1 MNKPLILLFSAILSL
16 PLAVSAE
23 RVVIPIGQQSAE
35 NQAIEK
41 PDRGISK
48 DRVRAKFGEPLSM
61 KPAVGE
67 PPISSWEY
75 PEFHVYFEY
84 EHVLHSVL
92 KRTAPESAA
101 TE

>member
-1 MNKPLILLFSAILSL
+1 MNKLLVLPFLAILSL
-16 PLAVSAE
+16 PIAAVAE
-23 RVVIPIGQQSAE
+23 QVIIPVGQQSSE

-41 PDRGISK
+41 PERGTSK
-48 DRVRAKFGEPLSM
+48 DRVRAKFGEPSSM

-75 PEFHVYFEY
+75 PEFNVYFEY

-92 KRTAPESAA
+92 KRTEPGNTAA
-101 TE
+101 E

>member
-1 MNKPLILLFSAILSL
+1 MNKLLALPFFAILSL
-16 PLAVSAE
+16 SSAVIAE
-23 RVVIPIGQQSAE
+23 QVVIPVGQQSAG

-48 DRVRAKFGEPLSM
+48 DRVRAKFGEPLNM

-75 PEFHVYFEY
+75 PEFQVYFEY

-92 KRTAPESAA
+92 KRVESTNTAEQ
-101 TE
+101 

>member
-1 MNKPLILLFSAILSL
+1 MNKPLILLFSALMSL
-16 PLAVSAE
+16 PLATIAE
-23 RVVIPIGQQSAE
+23 QVVIPVGQQSAQ
-35 NQAIEK
+35 NQGIEK

-75 PEFHVYFEY
+75 PEFQVYFEY

-92 KRTAPESAA
+92 KRTEPESTT